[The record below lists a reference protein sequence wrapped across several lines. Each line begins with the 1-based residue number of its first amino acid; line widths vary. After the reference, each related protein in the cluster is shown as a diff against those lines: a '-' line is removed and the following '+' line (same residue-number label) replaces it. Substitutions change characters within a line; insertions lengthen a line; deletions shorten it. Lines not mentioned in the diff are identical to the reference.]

1 MYVFRE
7 SLFDY
12 DFTEFQDFFDKRE
25 SEPSYNSDVID
36 LVGQPDGSFSMP
48 RGIEGDTSL

>member
-7 SLFDY
+7 SLFDF
-12 DFTEFQDFFDKRE
+12 DFAEFQEFFDRVGSK
-25 SEPSYNSDVID
+25 PSYNSDAVD
-36 LVGQPDGSFSMP
+36 LVEQPDGSFTMP

>member
-7 SLFDY
+7 GLFDY

-25 SEPSYNSDVID
+25 SEPSYSSNVVD
-36 LVGQPDGSFSMP
+36 LAEQPDGSFAMP